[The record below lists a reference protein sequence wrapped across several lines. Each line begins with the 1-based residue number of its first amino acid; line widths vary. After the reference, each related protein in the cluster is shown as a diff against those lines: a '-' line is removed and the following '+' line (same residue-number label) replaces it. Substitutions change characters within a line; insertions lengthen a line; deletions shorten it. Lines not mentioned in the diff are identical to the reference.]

1 MNTAVAE
8 AATQISLKNILY
20 ATDFSP
26 ASEAAVPLVL
36 GLARK
41 HQARVH
47 ALHVRPTNPYWSMA
61 LEAAAQMIV
70 TEQELA
76 QRDADRLHGIFKF
89 VPHDVTVA
97 EGDIWAPLSE
107 MISRHEID
115 LIVAGT
121 HGRTGLA
128 KAMLGSIAAE
138 IIRSVPCPV
147 LTVGPQ
153 AKLDPI
159 EPATFRRILFA
170 TDLTPAS
177 LAAVPYAVW
186 LARENHAHLYLLR
199 VLEKESAGELA
210 TAGFYS
216 EFEIKKLRELV
227 PAKLGL
233 AKPPE
238 CWVKTGDA
246 AEWILKVAEDLRAD
260 LVVVG
265 AKRTGGSL
273 TAATHFSRATAQ
285 RVIAEALC
293 PVLTVP
299 QPNRD
304 MI

>member
-1 MNTAVAE
+1 MNTAAAE
-8 AATQISLKNILY
+8 AGTQISLKNILY
-20 ATDFSP
+20 ATDFSA
-26 ASEAAVPLVL
+26 ASEAALPLVL

-41 HQARVH
+41 YGSRVH
-47 ALHVRPTNPYWSMA
+47 ALHVRPPNPYWSMA
-61 LEAAAQMIV
+61 LEAAAQMVV

-97 EGDIWAPLSE
+97 EGDIWEPLSE

-121 HGRTGLA
+121 HGRTGVA
-128 KAMLGSIAAE
+128 KAVLGSIAAE

-153 AKLDPI
+153 ATLDLI

-170 TDLTPAS
+170 TDLTAAS

-186 LARENHAHLYLLR
+186 LARENQARLYLIR

-216 EFEIKKLRELV
+216 EFELRKLQEMV
-227 PAKLGL
+227 PAKVGL

-238 CWVKTGDA
+238 CLVKTGDA
-246 AEWILKVAEDLRAD
+246 AKWILKVAGDLRAD
-260 LVVVG
+260 LVVTG
-265 AKRTGGSL
+265 AKTKGVSL

-299 QPNRD
+299 QPHRD